1 MKSLSKKTQKRGL
14 GPGVRLGQSMLGSTL
29 FKDGRVKFEKRSEQG
44 NWGFLCK
51 VDDFCLEEQHFGF

>member
-1 MKSLSKKTQKRGL
+1 MLGNIFYTRKLVRHKNETPFKKKQTQKRGL

-44 NWGFLCK
+44 N
-51 VDDFCLEEQHFGF
+51 

>member
-1 MKSLSKKTQKRGL
+1 MKSLSKKKKKTTQKRGL

-44 NWGFLCK
+44 N
-51 VDDFCLEEQHFGF
+51 